1 MKKIVL
7 TLAVLL
13 SGLGIAFAVGQRV
26 NDSENRNVEAC
37 CNYENCCCENAGC
50 CEAEECNPD
59 ECECGDEG
67 CCMAECRDDR
77 RCCGYDNYRHH
88 SRHHHRH
95 HHRHGCC
102 H

>member
-1 MKKIVL
+1 MKKLVL

-13 SGLGIAFAVGQRV
+13 GGLGIAFAVSQRA
-26 NDSENRNVEAC
+26 DKYENRDVEAC
-37 CNYENCCCENAGC
+37 CDYENCCCENAGC
-50 CEAEECNPD
+50 CEAEECNPE